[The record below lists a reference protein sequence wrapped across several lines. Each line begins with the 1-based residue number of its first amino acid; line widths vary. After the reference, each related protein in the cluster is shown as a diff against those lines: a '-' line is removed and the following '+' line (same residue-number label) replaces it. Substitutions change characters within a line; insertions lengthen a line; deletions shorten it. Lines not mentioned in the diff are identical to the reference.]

1 MRLLP
6 LRFGDG
12 EVDGLF
18 STAVVPDVR
27 TRTPEAIAKLILERL
42 RLSKG
47 VPSGGQTLTTE
58 AEADLLNEATR
69 PYEPTNSREWYDD
82 SRNRL
87 QGLAR
92 EILVESD
99 VTRKF
104 ILRCNETSE
113 TTDASALAK
122 TIFES
127 TSPMSFLRKCLRQN
141 AKKRKLTEED
151 RKELA
156 ECLYRLVDFVAPV
169 CFTVDDLHSLEPH
182 VNRLEGSFATVST
195 TAKSVAVS
203 MVAGIKGVCANL
215 NNYPNWEQFQLDGL
229 PDSREIVSH
238 LPPAP
243 ESGRRPSNAENPILA
258 FVAVLATAINP
269 DQPTLEYV
277 QAKLASLAEYDKIY
291 FVVLFDTLPSNS
303 YLDTLHK
310 TFPQLVLLVAN
321 QRPRSAGGAPA
332 ADISLAVHIRD
343 LRAEFGPQQS
353 GSSPA

>member
-1 MRLLP
+1 MRL
-6 LRFGDG
+6 
-12 EVDGLF
+12 
-18 STAVVPDVR
+18 
-27 TRTPEAIAKLILERL
+27 I
-42 RLSKG
+42 
-47 VPSGGQTLTTE
+47 
-58 AEADLLNEATR
+58 
-69 PYEPTNSREWYDD
+69 
-82 SRNRL
+82 
-87 QGLAR
+87 
-92 EILVESD
+92 
-99 VTRKF
+99 
-104 ILRCNETSE
+104 
-113 TTDASALAK
+113 
-122 TIFES
+122 
-127 TSPMSFLRKCLRQN
+127 
-141 AKKRKLTEED
+141 KKRKLTEEE

-156 ECLYRLVDFVAPV
+156 ECLYRLVDYVAPV

-215 NNYPNWEQFQLDGL
+215 NNYSNWEQFQLDGL

-310 TFPQLVLLVAN
+310 TFPQLVLLVAD
-321 QRPRSAGGAPA
+321 QRPRPAGGAPA